1 MSETEI
7 ERDAASRRRS
17 MIVLLGGMLAAAFA
31 VLSIVGPANHETTTI
46 AWPAAGEKMMGPA
59 PVGTPI
65 LLAERQPESFSARI
79 PCAAVTAPTVSTSD
93 RRVLLATARRPGP
106 IDALVIAAVDDEVRV
121 VIGTKTVA
129 RAVVEPSSGCEVLV
143 SCADGAWSL
152 IVNGVRRGSWQD
164 TAPVMSG
171 LYTDVPPSSAGTAA
185 PKVELTTYAQ
195 TSSPSREQWLWMAA
209 ALVAGVIVL
218 VSILR
223 LDRAG
228 ADAPNRWRDWRPPPL
243 RRTDAAMFSLIAVWA
258 VLAGP
263 QSDDGWVMSTVAN
276 QRASGSF
283 GNYYDALN
291 ANLTLGYLHDQL
303 FHVMSSV
310 SHALLWFR
318 VPVVLAW
325 CVVWYVTRVLFDRFA
340 AGVDV
345 SSSVLRWGR
354 VTLGSMFFLAIVAV
368 GMSIR
373 PEFLTGLA
381 AMIVS
386 LLADRFRRRSS
397 VGLLVAMVITTA
409 VAISVH
415 TVGVVCLAPLI
426 VAVPTIWRWLRADH
440 SGGLLRFTGGTLVAA
455 ALGLLL
461 IFADSDTQIFRHSL
475 DLTAL
480 TGVHDGGLLSEGD
493 RYSMLFS
500 LGWGLTSLRLFV
512 LLPTLASF
520 GLISRA
526 LVLQRRGE
534 PSDPIVFQM
543 WWLVGVAT
551 LAVVP
556 SKWPVHFAALT
567 GFGSLA
573 VATAV
578 VSVAAA
584 APTLRQRRP
593 VLRWG
598 GSGVVVAAMAGLTY
612 LAYGLNVSPELWV
625 NDSTALPW
633 IVARQRLGARA
644 AAVVGVIGVVGWA
657 VRTARRSE
665 RPANLGRSVVAG
677 IPAVL
682 AIGIATS
689 IVGASVGA
697 LGVSSGWSVGRQ
709 NLGLTGGCGLASRL
723 DVADPSKMTDLP
735 MAADED
741 SGPEGL
747 DEVAGPE
754 GTRAWRDPGDV
765 TSHAGAVEL
774 PWQHLDDTRFVGLWM
789 SGQWW
794 SDHATTFVL
803 EFGTRRGDKI
813 VSRARVRYQPFRS
826 AFAAPDRWRFFV
838 AQVPSIHADALRVV
852 IDDTKKRRGWLG
864 ISTAVGIGS
873 TRLDTMIESADKSY
887 LVDVSSVPFFPCS
900 RPPSI
905 VRGVS
910 ELPDHTI
917 EPGYRN
923 GVGLTIFGRS
933 PVFMQ
938 ADAFEIPFDILPTV
952 YSSAPEGEYP
962 GALIVTVRPD
972 ELAPFDATGI
982 DLD

>member
-1 MSETEI
+1 MAETEI
-7 ERDAASRRRS
+7 ESDAASRRRS
-17 MIVLLGGMLAAAFA
+17 MIVLLGGILAAAFA
-31 VLSIVGPANHETTTI
+31 VLSIVGPANHETATI
-46 AWPAAGEKMMGPA
+46 AWPGAGEKMMGPA

-79 PCAAVTAPTVSTSD
+79 PCAAVTAPTVSTTE
-93 RRVLLATARRPGP
+93 RRILLATARRPGP
-106 IDALVIAAVDDEVRV
+106 IEALVIAAVDDEVRV

-129 RAVVEPSSGCEVLV
+129 RAVVEPSSGCEILV
-143 SCADGAWSL
+143 SCSDGAWSL
-152 IVNGVRRGSWQD
+152 VVNGVRRGSWQD

-171 LYTDVPPSSAGTAA
+171 LYTDVPPSSAGAAA

-195 TSSPSREQWLWMAA
+195 TSSPSRQQWLWMAA
-209 ALVAGVIVL
+209 ALVAGAIVL
-218 VSILR
+218 VSIVR

-228 ADAPNRWRDWRPPPL
+228 SDAPTRWRNWRPPAL
-243 RRTDAAMFSLIAVWA
+243 RRMDAAMFSLIAVWA

-303 FHVMSSV
+303 FHVMTSV
-310 SHALLWFR
+310 SHTLLWFR
-318 VPVVLAW
+318 APVVLAW
-325 CVVWYVTRVLFDRFA
+325 CVVWYVSRVFFDRFA

-345 SSSVLRWGR
+345 STSAVRWGR
-354 VTLGSMFFLAIVAV
+354 LTLGSMFFLSVVSLGI
-368 GMSIR
+368 SIR

-381 AMIVS
+381 AMIVA
-386 LLADRFRRRSS
+386 LLADRFRRRPS
-397 VGLLVAMVITTA
+397 VGVLVAMVITTA
-409 VAISVH
+409 VAVSIH

-426 VAVPTIWRWLRADH
+426 VAVPSIWRWLRADQ
-440 SGGLLRFTGGTLVAA
+440 SGGLLRFTGGALVAA
-455 ALGLLL
+455 AVGLLL
-461 IFADSDTQIFRHSL
+461 IFADTDTQIFRHSL

-480 TGVHDGGLLSEGD
+480 TGVHNGGLLSEWD

-512 LLPTLASF
+512 VLSTLASV
-520 GLISRA
+520 GLIARA
-526 LVLQRRGE
+526 LHLRRRGE
-534 PSDPIVFQM
+534 PRDPVVFQL
-543 WWLVGVAT
+543 WWLAGMAT

-578 VSVAAA
+578 VFVAAA
-584 APTLRQRRP
+584 APKVRQRRT
-593 VLRWG
+593 VLRWAG
-598 GSGVVVAAMAGLTY
+598 AGVTVAATAGLAY
-612 LAYGLNVSPELWV
+612 LVYGLHVSPELWV
-625 NDSTALPW
+625 NDSMALPW

-644 AAVVGVIGVVGWA
+644 AGLVGVIAVVGWA
-657 VRTARRSE
+657 VRSARGSE
-665 RPANLGRSVVAG
+665 RPVDWWRKVVARV
-677 IPAVL
+677 PAVL
-682 AIGIATS
+682 AIGVAAS
-689 IVGASVGA
+689 IVGAGIGA

-735 MAADED
+735 ALADD
-741 SGPEGL
+741 DAGPEGL
-747 DEVAGPE
+747 DEVAGPK
-754 GTRAWRDPGDV
+754 GTRAWRDPADV
-765 TSHAGAVEL
+765 TSHVGAVEL
-774 PWQHLDDTRFVGLWM
+774 PWQRLDDTRFVGLWM
-789 SGQWW
+789 AGQWW
-794 SDHATTFVL
+794 SDHATTFLL
-803 EFGTRRGDKI
+803 EYGTQKGDEI
-813 VSRARVRYQPFRS
+813 VTLGRVRYQPFRS
-826 AFAAPDRWRFFV
+826 AFAAADRWRFFV
-838 AQVPSIHADALRVV
+838 AQVPSLHADMMRVV
-852 IDDTKKRRGWLG
+852 IDDTKKRRGWMG
-864 ISTAVGIGS
+864 ISAAVSIGS
-873 TRLDTMIESADKSY
+873 TRLDTMIESSDEPY

-952 YSSAPEGEYP
+952 YSSVPEGEYP

-982 DLD
+982 DLE